1 MNKIMY
7 LLNYVGDGGSEK
19 YVLDLIQS
27 MDPECCILVYSTPGP
42 FLHKFEALNIP
53 IYQIEMKHPFDIKTA
68 WKLKE
73 IIAKEQVDIVHAQF
87 LRENYIAILA
97 KLLGASIRVIWTY
110 HVDVPMSLPL
120 KWCNNIFTR
129 YNDTIICISQ
139 FMKQQLLQKGVQKD
153 KLKIIY
159 NGLEDPYLNNL
170 PSVHKPMKIAVIGR
184 LSEEKGQPFLIH
196 GLQKLKTKYPSLQ
209 WHCNIIG
216 DGPLKTPLEDLVTSL
231 QLNDSVSLL
240 GFRDDIIKEYSAHDI
255 IVIPSKNEGL
265 SYVAIEAIAMK
276 KPVIATNIGGL
287 PEVIVPNQ
295 SGISIPYGDVEQLA
309 TALATLLQDD
319 KLYYSLAECGREY
332 YLQHFTFSK
341 MIEEVKHI
349 YRIPS
354 SC

>member
-27 MDPECCILVYSTPGP
+27 IDPKRCVLVYSTPGP
-42 FLHKFEALNIP
+42 FLHKFEKLNIP
-53 IYQIEMKHPFDIKTA
+53 IYRIEMHHPFDIQA
-68 WKLKE
+68 ARKLKK

-110 HVDVPMSLPL
+110 HVDVPMARPL
-120 KWCNNIFTR
+120 RWCNAFFTR

-139 FMKQQLLQKGVQKD
+139 FMKQQLLEKGVQKD
-153 KLKIIY
+153 KLKMIY
-159 NGLEDPYLNNL
+159 NGLEDPYSNAL
-170 PSVHKPMKIAVIGR
+170 PALHKPMKIAVIGR
-184 LSEEKGQPFLIH
+184 LSEEKGQPFFIRSLH
-196 GLQKLKTKYPSLQ
+196 KLKTQYPSLQ
-209 WHCNIIG
+209 WQCNIIG
-216 DGPLKTPLEDLVTSL
+216 DGPLKSQLENLITTL
-231 QLNDSVSLL
+231 QLDDSVSLL
-240 GFRDDIIKEYSAHDI
+240 GFQDNIIKEYEAHDI

-295 SGISIPYGDVEQLA
+295 SGISIPYGDEEQLA
-309 TALATLLQDD
+309 TALARLLQDE
-319 KLYYSLAECGREY
+319 KLYHSLAECGREY
-332 YLQHFTFSK
+332 YLQNFTFSK
-341 MIEEVKHI
+341 MLTEVNNI